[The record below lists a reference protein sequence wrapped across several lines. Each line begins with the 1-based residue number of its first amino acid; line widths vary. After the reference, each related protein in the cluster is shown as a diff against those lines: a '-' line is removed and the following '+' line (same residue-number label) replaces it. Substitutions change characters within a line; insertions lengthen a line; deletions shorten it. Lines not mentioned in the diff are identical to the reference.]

1 MALLATLPGIP
12 VVAAYERGGI
22 IASNTRTFVNLG
34 QQTKT
39 VRRKMRKTLW
49 VVVCLILALMGTG
62 WAEKAE
68 KKQISFDEVN
78 TIFGSRT
85 SRSTLWKD
93 EMWKAYKGKC
103 VTWIGKVVH
112 ISSRYNFSGGISISF
127 KHRASTFSQDVLVM
141 APMHEKAALM
151 ELEIGKM
158 YEYKATLVDYGGAIL
173 PIQADW
179 GCRHDVALDF
189 DVDSSIEYHGIVNNA
204 ASALAAS
211 SYEMAEQLS
220 AFRKAAESAKKRQ
233 EEFSRK
239 KLDRDQRR
247 KFDQDVRGSQRVLKH
262 TLDACEL
269 FLEDKEGLSIV
280 RDALGPDR
288 YKKFRADIRWIR
300 RQVRQTESGSNK
312 R

>member
-1 MALLATLPGIP
+1 M
-12 VVAAYERGGI
+12 
-22 IASNTRTFVNLG
+22 
-34 QQTKT
+34 K
-39 VRRKMRKTLW
+39 KKLW
-49 VVVCLILALMGTG
+49 VVVPCLILALMGTG

-68 KKQISFDEVN
+68 KKEIAFDEVN
-78 TIFGSRT
+78 TIFGSRS

-103 VTWIGKVVH
+103 VTWVGKVVR

-127 KHRASTFSQDVLVM
+127 KHRASTLSQDVFVM

-179 GCRHDVALDF
+179 GCTHDVALDF
-189 DVDSSIEYHGIVNNA
+189 DVDSSIEYHGIASAFSDFTSDSKSVNNA
-204 ASALAAS
+204 ASANAAS

-220 AFRKAAESAKKRQ
+220 AFRKEVESTKKRQ

-247 KFDQDVRGSQRVLKH
+247 KFDQDARGMQRVLKQ

-269 FLEDKEGLSIV
+269 FLEDKEELSIV

-300 RQVRQTESGSNK
+300 RQVRQTESGRNK